1 MDAKQIFEIVK
12 RIFLTGASSG
22 IGLAIAKLLV
32 AEGHEVWGTSRNL
45 ERIPKMPQWHAVR
58 LDLADP
64 LSVEAAF
71 NTALTDAGYFDV
83 LINNAGA
90 GHFDPAELVPMETIA
105 SQFQILVF
113 GQIQLMQLALRH
125 MQARGEGLIIN
136 VTSLAS
142 RLPVPFMAAYN
153 AAKAAMASFTMSIQL
168 ELGNSRVQVVDLQP
182 ADIRT
187 EFNQGVIKSTEGNPR
202 YDTKIA
208 KTWEI
213 TERNMKNAPTPDLV
227 AQECSQISQLCSA
240 AATYNSWRCISI
252 KICASDFQISS
263 ATPSVVGIEEVLP
276 DMTAI
281 SEAVILMAGEGS
293 RLRGSDNTFLKP
305 FVPLLGRPLIS
316 YALDALIRAGIK
328 TVDFVVG
335 YESERMIEQVK
346 AIPSFRPQRVLHRKP
361 RLAKTKWHFA
371 ACRRWPRQH
380 TLSSHDERPS
390 FRRCCGRSLA

>member
-1 MDAKQIFEIVK
+1 MKNV
-12 RIFLTGASSG
+12 FLTGASSG

-32 AEGHEVWGTSRNL
+32 ADGHEVWGTSRNL
-45 ERIPKMPQWHAVR
+45 QRIPGMPKLHPVG
-58 LDLADP
+58 LDLGDP
-64 LSVEAAF
+64 VSVEEAF
-71 NTALTDAGYFDV
+71 NAALAEARHFDV

-90 GHFDPAELVPMETIA
+90 GHFDPAEVVPMETIA

-125 MQARGEGLIIN
+125 MQARGDGLIVN

-168 ELGNSRVQVVDLQP
+168 ELGNSRVHVVDLQP

-227 AQECSQISQLCSA
+227 ARKVLRLV
-240 AATYNSWRCISI
+240 NSVEPPPRITVGDAFQS
-252 KICASDFQISS
+252 KIAPLIFRF
-263 ATPSVVGIEEVLP
+263 LP
-276 DMTAI
+276 Q
-281 SEAVILMAGEGS
+281 
-293 RLRGSDNTFLKP
+293 RLRLWGLK
-305 FVPLLGRPLIS
+305 RYYQI
-316 YALDALIRAGIK
+316 
-328 TVDFVVG
+328 
-335 YESERMIEQVK
+335 
-346 AIPSFRPQRVLHRKP
+346 
-361 RLAKTKWHFA
+361 
-371 ACRRWPRQH
+371 
-380 TLSSHDERPS
+380 
-390 FRRCCGRSLA
+390 